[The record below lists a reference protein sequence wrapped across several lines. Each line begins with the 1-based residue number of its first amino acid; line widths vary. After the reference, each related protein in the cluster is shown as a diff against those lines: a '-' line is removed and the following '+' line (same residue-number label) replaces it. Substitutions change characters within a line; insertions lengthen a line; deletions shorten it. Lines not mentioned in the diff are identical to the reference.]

1 MRIGS
6 IVLLCNGYCYNSYNW
21 DFLRP
26 FGNLNGIISSLDE
39 LKIDEI
45 LVLRPIKGTD
55 TDRIWEIDLNVIS
68 SSYTSTPLFF
78 GGGIRNVRRLTQ
90 LKQLPIERIAFS
102 SNIITRDYNKLKI
115 IEKAIVEFGKQ
126 AIISIL
132 PYKCDN
138 GQIYLYNSEDN
149 NYILLNN
156 TLINIINEYS
166 NEIVLYNI
174 KSDGMYKLSS
184 IDILSRDLFDPH
196 LIIYTGGVTDL
207 TLKYLYHNHSD
218 LAAIYI
224 DNKTLFNE
232 QHIYKLKRHILNA
245 KMY

>member
-1 MRIGS
+1 M
-6 IVLLCNGYCYNSYNW
+6 
-21 DFLRP
+21 
-26 FGNLNGIISSLDE
+26 
-39 LKIDEI
+39 
-45 LVLRPIKGTD
+45 
-55 TDRIWEIDLNVIS
+55 
-68 SSYTSTPLFF
+68 
-78 GGGIRNVRRLTQ
+78 
-90 LKQLPIERIAFS
+90 
-102 SNIITRDYNKLKI
+102 
-115 IEKAIVEFGKQ
+115 EFGKQ